1 MKLRYW
7 ILVGFILSLFLTEL
21 QAEEAK
27 KTPITDVVAEKMTAA
42 KNWAIMFGADV
53 KQQQIKNMDATKAAL
68 EKDWSWEG
76 GGRFTYP
83 VKNAWEDAK
92 AQIRKDS
99 VIVKGYWQTI
109 ADALGSLAPKK
120 ENN

>member
-21 QAEEAK
+21 QAEEARK
-27 KTPITDVVAEKMTAA
+27 PAITDVVAEKMTAA
-42 KNWAIMFGADV
+42 KRWAIMFGADV

-83 VKNAWEDAK
+83 IKNAWEDAK
-92 AQIRKDS
+92 AQVRKDS
-99 VIVKGYWQTI
+99 KTVKGYWQSI
-109 ADALGSLAPKK
+109 AGALGSLVPIK
-120 ENN
+120 EKN

>member
-21 QAEEAK
+21 QAEEAR
-27 KTPITDVVAEKMTAA
+27 KTAITDVVAEKMTAA
-42 KNWAIMFGADV
+42 KQWAIMFGADV
-53 KQQQIKNMDATKAAL
+53 KQQQIKNMAATKDAL
-68 EKDWSWEG
+68 KKDWSWSE

-92 AQIRKDS
+92 AQVRKDS
-99 VIVKGYWQTI
+99 KTVKGYWQSI
-109 ADALGSLAPKK
+109 ADALSSLAPKK

>member
-21 QAEEAK
+21 QAEEAQ
-27 KTPITDVVAEKMTAA
+27 KTPITDTVKARITAA
-42 KNWAIMFGADV
+42 KDWAV
-53 KQQQIKNMDATKAAL
+53 KSGVEFKAQQIKNMDETRDAL
-68 EKDWSWEG
+68 KKDWSWSE

-83 VKNAWEDAK
+83 LKNAWEDAR
-92 AQIRKDS
+92 AQVRKDS
-99 VIVKGYWQTI
+99 VTVKGYWQNI